1 MVVEGRLKE
10 ATSDLVGKALLILE
24 SKIEGALV
32 IEAAVDAVEL
42 GISNWMSV
50 VIPVEAD
57 DEAAAT
63 DDIGDV
69 ANSICATRRNGRQLR
84 LVNCGFIKGDQICFV
99 IDVTGFARPSCW
111 FGCAFDDKP
120 LLDLRLLEEYRRGG
134 CRCGDMVSN
143 RELLIS
149 TFTLTTVTKTYLI
162 GKF

>member
-1 MVVEGRLKE
+1 VVVEGRLKE

-84 LVNCGFIKGDQICFV
+84 LVNCGFIKRDHICFV

-111 FGCAFDDKP
+111 FGYGTRP
-120 LLDLRLLEEYRRGG
+120 LTNNPCWTWGCWNDTVEEVVG
-134 CRCGDMVSN
+134 SA
-143 RELLIS
+143 I
-149 TFTLTTVTKTYLI
+149 
-162 GKF
+162 